1 MFRVTAG
8 AIAEPVSLAEV
19 KVHVKI
25 DEEETVEDDLLCRMI
40 TAAREYCE
48 KYTGRSL
55 ASKTVEYGIDS
66 FHSEISLP
74 YGPVASV
81 ESVKYKDSNGNETTM
96 TENTDY
102 LVDTDGGR
110 IILPKGK
117 SWPSFTPYPYT
128 PIKIAYTVG
137 TVAPEGC
144 KQAMLLLIGHWYA
157 NRESVLVGSISKEI
171 EYATKAL
178 LDQYRVRWW
187 D

>member
-55 ASKTVEYGIDS
+55 ASKTVEYGIDN
-66 FHSEISLP
+66 FPAEILLP

-81 ESVKYKDSNGNETTM
+81 QSIKYKDSDGTETTM

-110 IILPKGK
+110 IVLPNGK
-117 SWPSFTPYPYT
+117 TWPSFNPYAYT
-128 PIKIAYTVG
+128 PIRIAYTVG
-137 TVAPEGC
+137 VVAPEGC

-157 NRESVLVGSISKEI
+157 NRESVVIGSISKEV
-171 EYATKAL
+171 EFSAKAL
-178 LDQYRVRWW
+178 LNQYRGRWW
-187 D
+187 G

>member
-1 MFRVTAG
+1 MFKVTSG
-8 AIAEPVSLAEV
+8 AIAEPVSIPEV
-19 KVHVKI
+19 KIHLKI
-25 DEEETVEDDLLCRMI
+25 DEEETIEDDLLSLMI

-66 FHSEISLP
+66 FPEQIRLP

-81 ESVKYKDSNGNETTM
+81 QSIKYKNSDGNETTM
-96 TENTDY
+96 TVNTDY
-102 LVDTDGGR
+102 LVDTDSGR
-110 IILPKGK
+110 IIPPNGK
-117 SWPSFTPYPYT
+117 TWPNFSPYPYT

-137 TVAPEGC
+137 NVAPEGC

-157 NRESVLVGSISKEI
+157 NRETVLVGSLSKEL
-171 EYATKAL
+171 EFSARAL